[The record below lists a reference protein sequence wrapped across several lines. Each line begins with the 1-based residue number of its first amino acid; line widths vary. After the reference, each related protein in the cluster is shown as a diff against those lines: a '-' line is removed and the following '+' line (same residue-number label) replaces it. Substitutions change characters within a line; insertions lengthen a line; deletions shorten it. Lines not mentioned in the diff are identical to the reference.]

1 MVNNYNN
8 YIQMYI
14 DQIWDKQINKIKHI
28 KMMVNKYNQMIMVYN
43 EINMIYYVFFYDF
56 IKLI

>member
-43 EINMIYYVFFYDF
+43 ENKYDILCIF
-56 IKLI
+56 L